1 MVNRERALLN
11 SDTLIRRALAL
22 LALSFSVLLTPAQA
36 APGAAEPFD
45 AQTWRALRQQV
56 DASGKPALVMFTASW
71 CAVCPGVAKQL
82 AADKR
87 RQRAGT
93 PLLMVMSDLSPEEL
107 AQHRGHGMHAHAE
120 ADRLLAFD
128 GPEAAI
134 RHAVDPR
141 WRGVVPHIAWLAPGR
156 APEFVSGAPD
166 AATLTRWWG
175 R

>member
-1 MVNRERALLN
+1 MSNSDGRPALL
-11 SDTLIRRALAL
+11 RRTL
-22 LALSFSVLLTPAQA
+22 LAAMSSILLSTAQA
-36 APGAAEPFD
+36 TPGAAEPFD

-71 CAVCPGVAKQL
+71 CAVCPGVAQKL
-82 AADKR
+82 ATDKR
-87 RQRAGT
+87 RRRAGV
-93 PLLMVMSDLSPEEL
+93 PLLMVMSDLAPEEL
-107 AQHRGHGMHAHAE
+107 SQHRSHGMHAHAE
-120 ADRLLAFD
+120 ADRLLAFE
-128 GPEAAI
+128 GPEAQI

-166 AATLTRWWG
+166 AATLARWWG